1 VSTSPFRSRT
11 ASGADLGEPCICCLG
26 LCAFVG
32 FGHHDLEGLVFLV
45 FSIFSDSYILSASS
59 SAAEEGC
66 GGGSLSPEWRDIM
79 ETSFYD

>member
-1 VSTSPFRSRT
+1 
-11 ASGADLGEPCICCLG
+11 
-26 LCAFVG
+26 VG